1 MSPGFFRATDGT
13 RRSRSIQ
20 TGHFLVQWPT
30 WLRFGRKAALRAFV
44 VRARQT
50 WGLTRVIRCTLKS
63 WCSCMSSGMCS
74 IFSPQMRITSTE
86 SRFRTPT
93 KCCGTADRK
102 SNPKAGGARFRPRAD
117 DKRLKTSPR
126 PRPGRETI
134 WRVPT
139 LLAKPSPIG
148 TSGRIQLTLCR
159 AVVCSHWLVVD
170 GWGGRSWESCAP
182 CLSVFPRL
190 HAHPLLRSEFHASP
204 ESRRRC
210 ELFGAAAIRKAGNQ
224 GEECE
229 VKRSVCHDG
238 DAQKPAKRPREG
250 FTGFRNDEFSELQA
264 WGKKCDQ
271 RRGNLRFDGHGD
283 GQRKKPGNH
292 GNRGEQKET
301 EQRALRHCR

>member
-1 MSPGFFRATDGT
+1 
-13 RRSRSIQ
+13 
-20 TGHFLVQWPT
+20 
-30 WLRFGRKAALRAFV
+30 
-44 VRARQT
+44 
-50 WGLTRVIRCTLKS
+50 
-63 WCSCMSSGMCS
+63 MSSGMCS

-170 GWGGRSWESCAP
+170 GWGALLGELCSLPVRFSAPSRSSPSTIRIPCIAGEPPKVRIIWSGGDPQGRQSG
-182 CLSVFPRL
+182 
-190 HAHPLLRSEFHASP
+190 
-204 ESRRRC
+204 RRVR
-210 ELFGAAAIRKAGNQ
+210 
-224 GEECE
+224 
-229 VKRSVCHDG
+229 
-238 DAQKPAKRPREG
+238 
-250 FTGFRNDEFSELQA
+250 
-264 WGKKCDQ
+264 GKKKRLPRWRCAETSQ
-271 RRGNLRFDGHGD
+271 TSTRRIYRFLG
-283 GQRKKPGNH
+283 
-292 GNRGEQKET
+292 
-301 EQRALRHCR
+301 